1 MSSGT
6 ERLGVEKYSPSLC
19 PGVKLLPDLCIL
31 ERRGVEASERD
42 GDESDRRAGSFA
54 VGFRQEVMRKDDY
67 GWRT

>member
-1 MSSGT
+1 M
-6 ERLGVEKYSPSLC
+6 
-19 PGVKLLPDLCIL
+19 KLLPDLCIL

-54 VGFRQEVMRKDDY
+54 VGYREEVMRKDDY